1 MKNSFSPITIVI
13 VLLLCSVQVAT
24 AAGEYQFV
32 TKWGSMGFSDGQ
44 FFNPW
49 GIAVDGAGNVYVADT
64 ANSRIQ
70 KFDAAGNFI
79 TKWGGFGAGDGM
91 VQYPRGIAIDPD
103 GAVFVIDAR
112 GLVQKF
118 TSTGTFVSKWTT
130 GDGSISTPPNGMAV
144 DRAGNV
150 YVADTFHDRVLKY
163 TSTGSLVTSWG
174 TTGSGDGQMNRPDG
188 IAVGNDGTVYLLDT
202 YNQRIQTFTTA
213 GTYVSQWSTLDYG
226 DNFQYLSGIAVDST
240 GNVYVTGDNDQVLIF
255 TSTGTFTTHWGTLG
269 TGDGQFDSPLGIAVS
284 STGTVYVADTYNHRI
299 QVFSRQGA
307 TPTPTLPESYRDDRI
322 WGTPGTGD
330 GQFDDPCGVAVDH
343 GGNVYIPDI
352 GNHRVQKFASNGTYV
367 TQFGTSQVNWSPR
380 AIAVDNAGTAYIVN
394 NSTNLI
400 HMLSSDGTLTR
411 LQQELANMTARLR
424 GIAVDNASNLYVT
437 DSGTNTVQR
446 LDPNGTFVSLIG
458 GHLGGSALGQ
468 FTNPG
473 GIAVDGNGTIYV
485 ADTGNDR
492 VQRFGPNGTFEGI
505 FGGLGFPAFGPLT
518 RPEGVAV
525 DDANNVYV
533 TDAGNNRVL
542 KYDANG
548 TPLAQIGGLEGTGSM
563 GDGSARGAGVGQFD
577 RPTGV
582 AIDRAGNVYVADSG
596 NNRIHRFVREGATP
610 TPTVPP
616 VNLVPG
622 GAGIPRDLDGD
633 GKYEDVNGNGRKDFA
648 DITLY
653 FNQMTW
659 IGANEPVAAFDY
671 NGNGRID
678 FADVT
683 WLFNHL

>member
-1 MKNSFSPITIVI
+1 MKPFS
-13 VLLLCSVQVAT
+13 VLLLLVLLGAAVHAASAEETYALT
-24 AAGEYQFV
+24 A
-32 TKWGSMGFSDGQ
+32 KWGSMGFADGQ

-91 VQYPRGIAIDPD
+91 VQYPRGVAIDPE

-118 TSTGTFVSKWTT
+118 TSMGTFVSKWTT
-130 GDGSISTPPNGMAV
+130 GDGSISTPPNGIAV
-144 DRAGNV
+144 DHAGNV

-174 TTGSGDGQMNRPDG
+174 TTGSGNGQMNRPNG
-188 IAVGNDGTVYLLDT
+188 IAVGSDGTVYLLDT
-202 YNQRIQTFTTA
+202 YNQRIQTFTTV
-213 GTYVSQWSTLDYG
+213 GTYVSQWSTLDFG
-226 DNFQYLSGIAVDST
+226 DNYQYLSGIAVDGT

-255 TSTGTFTTHWGTLG
+255 TSTGTFRTHWGTPG

-284 STGTVYVADTYNHRI
+284 STGAVYVVDTYNHRI
-299 QVFSRQGA
+299 QAFARQGA
-307 TPTPTLPESYRDDRI
+307 TPTPTLPQSYRDDRV
-322 WGTPGTGD
+322 WGTLGTGE
-330 GQFDDPCGVAVDH
+330 GQFNNPCGVAVDH

-352 GNHRVQKFASNGTYV
+352 GNHRVQKFTSNGTYI
-367 TQFGTSQVNWSPR
+367 TQFGSSQVNWSPR
-380 AIAVDNAGTAYIVN
+380 AIAVDNAGTAYITN
-394 NSTNLI
+394 DSTNLI
-400 HMLSSDGTLTR
+400 HGLSSDGTLFR
-411 LQQELANMTARLR
+411 LQQELANMTARIQ

-458 GHLGGSALGQ
+458 GSLGGSALGQ
-468 FTNPG
+468 FSNPR
-473 GIAVDGNGTIYV
+473 GIAVDGTGTIYI

-492 VQRFGPNGTFEGI
+492 IQTFGPNGSFETI
-505 FGGLGFPAFGPLT
+505 FGGLGLPAFGPFS
-518 RPEGVAV
+518 RPEGVVV

-533 TDAGNNRVL
+533 TDTGNNRVL

-548 TPLAQIGGLEGTGSM
+548 TPLAQIGGSEGAGST
-563 GDGSARGAGVGQFD
+563 RGAGVGPFNS
-577 RPTGV
+577 PMGV
-582 AIDRAGNVYVADSG
+582 AIDHAGNVYVADSG
-596 NNRIHRFVREGATP
+596 NNRIHKFVQEGATP
-610 TPTVPP
+610 TPTVSP
-616 VNLVPG
+616 VTLVPG
-622 GAGIPRDLDGD
+622 GVGIPRNLDGD
-633 GKYEDVNGNGRKDFA
+633 DRYEDVNGNGRKDFA
-648 DITLY
+648 DVVLY

-659 IGANEPVAAFDY
+659 IAANEPLSAFDY

-683 WLFNHL
+683 WLFNKL